1 MERRYALIASW
12 RLFMATAV
20 HAPHS
25 AAYAPSKKSAAR
37 QMRRRERLKM
47 SLPVE
52 VRPFDARFMD
62 IADVG
67 EVTDFT
73 RDGLYFATCMPHY
86 FVGMRLLVT
95 FPFGKKISAHKKF
108 LGTIVRMEERPDAAM
123 GIAVRFLL

>member
-1 MERRYALIASW
+1 
-12 RLFMATAV
+12 MATAV
-20 HAPHS
+20 HTPHH
-25 AAYAPSKKSAAR
+25 AAYTHTKKSAAR
-37 QMRRRERLKM
+37 ESREARRRERLKT

-52 VRPFDARFMD
+52 VRPFDARFVD

-108 LGTIVRMEERPDAAM
+108 LGSIVRMEERPDGAM